1 MNNNKKKAI
10 DEKLEMLKDMVEK
23 DEMEAIAAIE
33 DTINQSGYDAAYEQM
48 VKLTMWGNTKYCF
61 LLTLLALKGRG
72 TGKPDMTSAHFFS
85 NLGAIGGDAR
95 CMYLLSE
102 IYEQIRLSLDDPYQ
116 ASLHQECS
124 SIQEYQAHQV
134 FRDKLDELDTEL
146 EDIGAFWFVKAEMFD
161 PDERIWREI
170 DRVLKKI
177 FK

>member
-10 DEKLEMLKDMVEK
+10 DEEFELCKNIVEEE
-23 DEMEAIAAIE
+23 EMEAIAAIE
-33 DTINQSGYDAAYEQM
+33 DTIKQNGYDAAYEQM
-48 VKLTMWGNTKYCF
+48 VKLTMLGNTKYCY

-102 IYEQIRLSLDDPYQ
+102 IYEQIMFSLDDPYQ
-116 ASLHQECS
+116 ASLHQEYS
-124 SIQEYQAHQV
+124 SIQEYQAHKA
-134 FRDKLDELDTEL
+134 FRDKLGELDTEL
-146 EDIGAFWFVKAEMFD
+146 EDIGAFWFVKAGMFD